1 MNPIQEALS
10 SNRTCKKFLLE
21 CDFIFLST
29 LHEKITATL
38 AERKAQHEA
47 QEQLRQEREK
57 KRLELLDLIKAEG
70 FSLSD
75 FAGGQPAAKAPKRKR
90 KYQYVEDGVTKYWSG
105 VGRLPVA
112 IQREL
117 DAGKNLDS
125 FLIQRVQDF
134 IPGT

>member
-1 MNPIQEALS
+1 MNPIQEALT
-10 SNRTCKKFLLE
+10 SNRTRKKFLSE
-21 CDFIFLST
+21 CDFIFLSI
-29 LHEKITATL
+29 LHEQITTIL
-38 AERKAQHEA
+38 AERKTQHEA

-57 KRLELLDLIKAEG
+57 KRLELLELIEAEG
-70 FSLSD
+70 FSPSD

-90 KYQYVEDGVTKYWSG
+90 KYQYVEGGVTKFWSG
-105 VGRLPVA
+105 VGRMPVA

-125 FLIQRVQDF
+125 FLIQSVQDF

>member
-10 SNRTCKKFLLE
+10 SNRICKKFLSE
-21 CDFIFLST
+21 CDFIFLTS
-29 LHEKITATL
+29 LCEQITTTL

-57 KRLELLDLIKAEG
+57 KRLELLEMIEAEG

-75 FAGGQPAAKAPKRKR
+75 FAGGQPVAKAPKRKR
-90 KYQYVEDGVTKYWSG
+90 KYQYVEAGVTKFWSG
-105 VGRLPVA
+105 VGRVPVA

-117 DAGKNLDS
+117 DVGKSLDS
-125 FLIQRVQDF
+125 FLIQTKQES